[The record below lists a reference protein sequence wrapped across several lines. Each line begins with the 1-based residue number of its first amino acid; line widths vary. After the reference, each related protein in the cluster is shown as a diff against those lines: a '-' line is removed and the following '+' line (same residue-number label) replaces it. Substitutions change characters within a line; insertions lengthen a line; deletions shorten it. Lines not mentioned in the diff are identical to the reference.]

1 MYSNIQSFVTTKLNT
16 DYNEQYDLIKSTLL
30 NLLDSP
36 VQTTKH
42 IGGTR
47 HFNYATEPILDIL
60 VGVNNLHDIT
70 ALDEKRLNYVGF
82 YRLHHKYHKKVV
94 MAKFNNLKDLKQ
106 QVRLHI
112 VQMDSPMYQAYLTID
127 HLLATNDDIAKEF
140 NIKKQQILNYAT
152 TIRQYEHQKQQY
164 FDQLYKKILAN

>member
-1 MYSNIQSFVTTKLNT
+1 MYSNIQPFITTQLNIN
-16 DYNEQYDLIKSTLL
+16 YNQQYNLIKSTLL

-36 VQTTKH
+36 VQFTKH

-112 VQMDSPMYQAYLTID
+112 VQINSPKFQAYIDID
-127 HLLATNDDIAKEF
+127 HLLATNNDIAMEF
-140 NIKKQQILNYAT
+140 NAKKQQILNYT
-152 TIRQYEHQKQQY
+152 TSIGQYEQQKQQY
-164 FDQLYKKILAN
+164 FDQLYKKVLAN